1 MYICGPPGTG
11 KTALMNEV
19 FSEYKDC
26 PSIQKA
32 SMAFI
37 NCMSFAK
44 PEEVFDR
51 VIEAFKGKTGAV
63 NTQLEA
69 LFIKRKTMS
78 YVSSSQLS

>member
-1 MYICGPPGTG
+1 
-11 KTALMNEV
+11 
-19 FSEYKDC
+19 
-26 PSIQKA
+26 
-32 SMAFI
+32 MAFI

-51 VIEAFKGKTGAV
+51 VIEAFKGKPGAV

-78 YVSSSQLS
+78 YAPYR

>member
-1 MYICGPPGTG
+1 
-11 KTALMNEV
+11 MNEV
-19 FSEYKDC
+19 FSEYKEC
-26 PSIQKA
+26 PSMQKA

-51 VIEAFKGKTGAV
+51 VIEAFKGKPGPV

-69 LFIKRKTMS
+69 LFVKRKTMS
-78 YVSSSQLS
+78 YVPSPLRC